1 MLISKCV
8 MIMKA
13 INWTA
18 YGTPDV
24 LQFKDVE
31 KPSPK
36 DNEVLIKIH
45 ASTVTTG
52 DCRLRECRVPKGFW
66 LPTRLAFG
74 LLKPRRSIAGME
86 FSGEVE
92 SVGKRV
98 SQFKTGDRVC
108 GTAGMSL
115 GANAEYICLAETKPL
130 VKLPEDVTYND
141 AAAIMFG
148 GFTALHFLRDAAKVT
163 RGQTVLVNGASGAV
177 GTTAVQL
184 AKYYG
189 AEVTGVCSGANI
201 ALVRSLGADQV
212 IDYTKDNFINNGK
225 RYDIIIDAVGNLS
238 LSLCAKS
245 LSEQGKLILIVADL
259 LTNLQSAVNKQLICG
274 VATESKAALSL
285 LLELVDSGVLKPVI
299 DRVYPLQET
308 AEAHRHV
315 DKGHKRGSVVISVVS
330 D

>member
-1 MLISKCV
+1 
-8 MIMKA
+8 MKA
-13 INWTA
+13 IMWTA

-24 LQFKDVE
+24 LQLKVVE

-36 DNEVLIKIH
+36 DNEVLVKIH

-52 DCRLRECRVPKGFW
+52 DCRLRACRVPKGFW

-74 LLKPRRSIAGME
+74 LLKPRRAIAGME
-86 FSGEVE
+86 FSGVIE

-98 SQFKTGDRVC
+98 NQFKPGDRVC

-130 VKLPEDVTYND
+130 VKIPDDTAYND

-148 GFTALHFLRDAAKVT
+148 GFTALHFLRDVANIQ
-163 RGQTVLVNGASGAV
+163 RGQKVLVNGASGAV
-177 GTTAVQL
+177 GTAAVQL

-189 AEVTGVCSGANI
+189 AEVTGVCSDANI
-201 ALVRSLGADQV
+201 ALVRSLGADQA
-212 IDYTKDNFINNGK
+212 IDYTKDNFTNNGK
-225 RYDIIIDAVGNLS
+225 RYDIILDTVGNLS
-238 LSLCAKS
+238 LPLCAKS

-259 LTNLQSAVNKQLICG
+259 LTTLRSVVNKRLICG
-274 VATESKAALSL
+274 VATESKETLDFL
-285 LLELVDSGVLKPVI
+285 LGLVDSGTLNPVI
-299 DRVYPLQET
+299 DHIYPLQDT

-315 DKGHKRGSVVISVVS
+315 DKGHKRGSVIISVVS
-330 D
+330 T